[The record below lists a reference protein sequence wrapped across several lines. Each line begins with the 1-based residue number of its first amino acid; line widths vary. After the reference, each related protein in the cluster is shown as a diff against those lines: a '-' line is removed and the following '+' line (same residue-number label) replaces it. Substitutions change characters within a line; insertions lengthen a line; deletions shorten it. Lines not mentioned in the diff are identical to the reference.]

1 MLYAKGSSGVLVAT
15 LAALVIAGVG
25 SGAAAQMHTLPS
37 PDSKSNE
44 STQTKIARALS
55 AAPPDVAKA
64 ATVAEMDAQG
74 KMTILR
80 AGTNGFT
87 CMPGDPTGVGDPAM
101 CADEASMQWF
111 MDFAEHKPKPT
122 NTAPGITYMLAGAT
136 QRSDSDPYDTTSKP
150 IAIGPH
156 WMIMWP
162 FDPKSTGLPTTHKPT
177 GAYIMWGGTPYAH
190 VHIMGRP

>member
-1 MLYAKGSSGVLVAT
+1 MWHPKPSFAVLVAI
-15 LAALVIAGVG
+15 LAGLVIAGIG
-25 SGAAAQMHTLPS
+25 SRAAAQAHTSASASIHADEL
-37 PDSKSNE
+37 
-44 STQTKIARALS
+44 TQIKIARALS

-64 ATVAEMDAQG
+64 ATVAEMDSHG
-74 KMTILR
+74 KMTVLR

-87 CMPGDPTGVGDPAM
+87 CMPGDPSGVGEPAM

-111 MDFAEHKPKPT
+111 KDFAEHKPKPT
-122 NTAPGITYMLAGAT
+122 NTVPGITYMLAGAT
-136 QRSDSDPYDTTSKP
+136 QRSDSDPYDTTSTA

-162 FDPKSTGLPTTHKPT
+162 FDPKTTGLPTTHQPT
-177 GAYIMWGGTPYAH
+177 GAYIMWAGSPYAH

>member
-1 MLYAKGSSGVLVAT
+1 MWYPRGNSDVLAATLVA
-15 LAALVIAGVG
+15 LMIAAVG
-25 SGAAAQMHTLPS
+25 SGAAAQMHTLQS
-37 PDSKSNE
+37 SASNSNE

-64 ATVAEMDAQG
+64 ATVAEMDGQG
-74 KMTILR
+74 KMTVLR

-87 CMPGDPTGVGDPAM
+87 CMPGDPTGVGQPAM

-111 MDFAEHKPKPT
+111 RDFAERKPKPT
-122 NTAPGITYMLAGAT
+122 NTIPGITYMLAGAT
-136 QRSDSDPYDTTSKP
+136 QRSDSDPYDTSSKP

-162 FDPKSTGLPTTHKPT
+162 FDAKTTGLPTTHKPT
-177 GAYIMWGGTPYAH
+177 GAYIMWNGSPYAH
-190 VHIMGRP
+190 VHIRGRP

>member
-15 LAALVIAGVG
+15 FVALVIAGIG
-25 SGAAAQMHTLPS
+25 SGAAAQMHTLQS
-37 PDSKSNE
+37 SASNSNE
-44 STQTKIARALS
+44 SSQTKIARALS

-64 ATVAEMDAQG
+64 ATVVEMDGQG
-74 KMTILR
+74 KMTVLR

-87 CMPGDPTGVGDPAM
+87 CMPGDLTGVAQPAM
-101 CADEASMQWF
+101 CADESSMQWF
-111 MDFAEHKPKPT
+111 RDFAEHKPKPT
-122 NTAPGITYMLAGAT
+122 NTNPGITYMLAGAT

-162 FDPKSTGLPTTHKPT
+162 FDPKTTGLPTTHRPT
-177 GAYIMWGGTPYAH
+177 GAYIMWAGSPYAH